1 MVLGLVH
8 PLERKARGLQTQV
21 VLAFVEPQLR
31 VQTSQQ
37 V

>member
-1 MVLGLVH
+1 MVLGLV
-8 PLERKARGLQTQV
+8 LQRVLQTQV